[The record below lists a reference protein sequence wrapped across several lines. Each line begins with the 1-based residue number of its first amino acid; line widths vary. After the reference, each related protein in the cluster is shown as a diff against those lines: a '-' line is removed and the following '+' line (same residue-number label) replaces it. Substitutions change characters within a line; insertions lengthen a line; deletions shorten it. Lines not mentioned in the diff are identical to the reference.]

1 MSKKVGR
8 GKWETEKLIRNVED
22 QLGRLLMQLQ
32 DLEELKCE
40 FKRNMRDDVLLIAV

>member
-32 DLEELKCE
+32 DLEELKCV
-40 FKRNMRDDVLLIAV
+40 FFPSKHDVVHLMAE